1 MDLNYRIEI
10 ICKKTAWSRAELGR
24 RIGCSRQMTYNVKKG
39 KEFGRQKMAAFE
51 HIENTVL
58 KKTDP
63 QIATVAEEPACYHA
77 DCTAQCPSCKIKDQ
91 QIAELN
97 AQLNK
102 AQEIALALAKAN

>member
-1 MDLNYRIEI
+1 MAEFECIE
-10 ICKKTAWSRAELGR
+10 K
-24 RIGCSRQMTYNVKKG
+24 
-39 KEFGRQKMAAFE
+39 
-51 HIENTVL
+51 TVL
-58 KKTDP
+58 GKTDP
-63 QIATVAEEPACYHA
+63 QVECVAEEPACYHA